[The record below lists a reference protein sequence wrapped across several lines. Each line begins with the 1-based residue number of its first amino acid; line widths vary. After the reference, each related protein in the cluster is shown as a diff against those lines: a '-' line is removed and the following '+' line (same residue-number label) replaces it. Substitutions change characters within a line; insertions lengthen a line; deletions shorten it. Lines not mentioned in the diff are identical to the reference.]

1 MQKIFIRY
9 TVSIV
14 TAASLLILL
23 INVVFS
29 YHMLETQQFDT
40 FYAKTAQMIH
50 TLENNQEELRLLNES
65 LNEDYLTRAK
75 AAAYVMDRR
84 QGTTMSVAQ
93 MQYLADLLN
102 VDELHMI
109 DENGIIVL
117 ASVAEYIGMDMH
129 DYDQTRPFVSLLE
142 TDDEDAYL
150 IQEPRPNAAAGK
162 LMQYIGVAR
171 EAQKGIVQVGFTPT
185 RQLEAQSRNTYDYI
199 FSKFPT
205 DIGEELYVVDASTGE
220 MLGHSGG
227 MDFDFKEDCYR
238 LDRLLD
244 CTDGSYCTGTDNT
257 EMYVVSRPYGDV
269 MLCAALPRHTL
280 FDKLWGNV
288 VANFCYL
295 LFIEAAVIIL
305 LTYLVRKKVI
315 HGIHSIIEDLDAIT
329 AGNLDTSVSVSGN
342 QEFEELSC
350 GINTMVQRL
359 QYENTHDALT
369 GLYKFKTFKSLAAD
383 ILQTMPDGK
392 LCAAVMIDLDY
403 FKSVNDTYGHDT
415 GDLYLKSFADIM
427 ISMPAGHFICARRS
441 GDEFCLF
448 IYDCNHKSDI
458 EKCLH
463 DFYDALLTHPVALS
477 GTQTKQISASSGYAW
492 TDEQSASVAQL
503 LAHADEAL
511 YKVKNTKRGCY
522 AEYEH

>member
-1 MQKIFIRY
+1 MQKTFIKY
-9 TVSIV
+9 TAGIV
-14 TAASLLILL
+14 TTAILLILL
-23 INVVFS
+23 INFVFS
-29 YHMLETQQFDT
+29 YHMVETQQFDT
-40 FYAKTAQMIH
+40 FFAKTEQMIH
-50 TLENNQEELRLLNES
+50 TLENNQEELRLLNEN

-84 QGTTMSVAQ
+84 QGNTMSVAQ
-93 MQYLADLLN
+93 MQYLANLLN

-129 DYDQTRPFVSLLE
+129 DYDQTRPFVTLLE
-142 TDDEDAYL
+142 TDEKDAYF

-162 LMQYIGVAR
+162 LMQYIGVVRAS
-171 EAQKGIVQVGFTPT
+171 QKGFVQVGFTPT

-227 MDFDFKEDCYR
+227 MDFSFAEDCYR
-238 LDRLLD
+238 LDSLSS
-244 CTDGSYCTGTDNT
+244 CTKGSYCIGPGGT
-257 EMYVVSRPYGDV
+257 EMYVVSRPYEEV
-269 MLCAALPRHTL
+269 LLCAALPRYKL

-295 LFIEAAVIIL
+295 LFIEAAVILL

-342 QEFEELSC
+342 REFEELSH

-383 ILQTMPDGK
+383 TLHAMPDGK
-392 LCAAVMIDLDY
+392 LCAAVMIDLDC
-403 FKSVNDTYGHDT
+403 FKSVNDTYGHDV
-415 GDLYLKSFADIM
+415 GDLYLKSFADVM
-427 ISMPAGHFICARRS
+427 SSMPDEHFICARRS
-441 GDEFCLF
+441 GDEFCMF
-448 IYDCNHKSDI
+448 IYDCNEKSDI
-458 EKCLH
+458 EKCLD
-463 DFYDALLTHPVALS
+463 DFYDALAAHPVTLS
-477 GTQTKQISASSGYAW
+477 DAQSKQISASSGYAW
-492 TDEQSASVAQL
+492 TDDKSASAAQL
-503 LAHADEAL
+503 LANADEAL
-511 YKVKNTKRGCY
+511 YQVKNSARGCF
-522 AEYEH
+522 AEYGR